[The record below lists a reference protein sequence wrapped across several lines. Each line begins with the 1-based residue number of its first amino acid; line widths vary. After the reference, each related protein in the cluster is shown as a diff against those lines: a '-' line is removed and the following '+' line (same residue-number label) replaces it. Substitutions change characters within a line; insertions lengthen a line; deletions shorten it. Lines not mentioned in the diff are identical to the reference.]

1 MMGKFDDTAREL
13 FGVSEQE
20 AKDSMTWAIIR
31 GGKTNLNTED
41 MLPREVD
48 GKLGLCILFTD
59 GTWLQ
64 VKVMSTEELKRAI
77 RDEVISSIIGEAVVT
92 KAAAGSMPRAD

>member
-1 MMGKFDDTAREL
+1 MGKFEDTAREM

-20 AKDSMTWAIIR
+20 VKDSMTWAIIR
-31 GGKTNLNTED
+31 GRKTNIKTED
-41 MLPREVD
+41 MVPREVD
-48 GKLGLCILFTD
+48 GKLGLCILFAD

-77 RDEVISSIIGEAVVT
+77 KDEVISSIIGEAVVA
-92 KAAAGSMPRAD
+92 KAAAGSMPKAD